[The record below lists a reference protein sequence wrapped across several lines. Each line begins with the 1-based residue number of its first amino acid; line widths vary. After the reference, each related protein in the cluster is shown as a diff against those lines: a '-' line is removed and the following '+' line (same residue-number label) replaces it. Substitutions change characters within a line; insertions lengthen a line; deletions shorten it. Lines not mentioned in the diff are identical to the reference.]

1 MTEKLDKNR
10 INRTPDFLFQAE
22 ADALY
27 GAAVEDRPRILAFER
42 EMAELADKMMLEVTA
57 LFEEHEL
64 ELDLSEESL
73 EALDRLVDQLWP
85 EPIEDEEAL
94 DAIVANWG
102 AYLGQ
107 AVLEQLGGHWTFR
120 QDLEHASLHFTRLGL
135 EAFPLHVV
143 RKRLVLGPH
152 ESLSGFYE
160 ALVERLT
167 ADS

>member
-1 MTEKLDKNR
+1 MTEKLDQNR
-10 INRTPDFLFQAE
+10 LNRTPDFLFRAE

-27 GAAVEDRPRILAFER
+27 GPPVEDRPRILAFER
-42 EMAELADKMMLEVTA
+42 EMAELSEKMVLEVTA

-73 EALDRLVDQLWP
+73 EDLDRLVDQLWP

-107 AVLEQLGGHWTFR
+107 TVLEHLGGQWTFR
-120 QDLEHASLHFTRLGL
+120 QDLEHASLHFARLGL

-143 RKRLVLGPH
+143 RKRLLLGAGH
-152 ESLSGFYE
+152 SLAGCYE

-167 ADS
+167 TEG

>member
-1 MTEKLDKNR
+1 MTDKLDKNR
-10 INRTPDFLFQAE
+10 INRTPDFLFRAE

-27 GAAVEDRPRILAFER
+27 GAAVDAPASILAFER
-42 EMAELADKMMLEVTA
+42 EMAELADKMVLEVTA
-57 LFEEHEL
+57 LFDEHEL

-73 EALDRLVDQLWP
+73 EGLDRLVDQLWP

-102 AYLGQ
+102 AYVGQ
-107 AVLEQLGGHWTFR
+107 TILEHLGGQWTFR
-120 QDLEHASLHFTRLGL
+120 QDLDHASLHFPRLGL

-143 RKRLVLGPH
+143 RKRLVLGAD
-152 ESLSGFYE
+152 ESLAAFYE

-167 ADS
+167 SDA